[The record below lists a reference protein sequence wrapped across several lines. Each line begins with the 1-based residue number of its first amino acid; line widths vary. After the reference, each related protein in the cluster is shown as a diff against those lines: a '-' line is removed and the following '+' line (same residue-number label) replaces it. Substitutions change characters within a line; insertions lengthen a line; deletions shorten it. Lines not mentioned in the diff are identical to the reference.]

1 MASCPDRICAR
12 GKAPAPVSPYCVAS
26 CLALTKLANADTF
39 ETTTNDAAASR
50 KGGNVP
56 PDLWRNMPVV
66 SKLAG
71 ARNPLGRRAFLR
83 LGAALTGSLALGAKP
98 GHAEPAQASPPA
110 DAPWSQS
117 IGAGVVDR
125 PYGRPSD
132 AEAGVI
138 RRNVPWLTA
147 GTESSVSFSP
157 LQHLHGIITPNGLF
171 FERHHAGR
179 PDIDPDRHRLM
190 IHGLVERPLILA
202 MKDIVR
208 FPSVSRIHFIECPAN
223 GGMEWRAAQ
232 MNSLQFNHGMISCA
246 EWTGVRLSTL
256 LEEVGLKKEA
266 QWAMVEG
273 ADGAH
278 MNRSLP
284 LGKCLDDCLVVYA
297 QNGEALRPEQGYP
310 LRLVVPGW
318 EGNVSIK
325 WLRRIKLGD
334 KPWYSRE
341 ETSKYTDLM
350 PDGSSRGF
358 TWLIDAKSVITFPCP
373 EKPLDRPGQHEIRG
387 LAWSGNGKVKRVDV
401 STDGGVNWQSA
412 RLHEPVLSKA
422 LTKFTLPWHWDGQPA
437 LLESRAIDE
446 TGYVQPTITQLRKQR
461 GSNSV
466 YHNNSIQTWQ
476 VKPDGSVFDV
486 QLA

>member
-1 MASCPDRICAR
+1 M
-12 GKAPAPVSPYCVAS
+12 
-26 CLALTKLANADTF
+26 
-39 ETTTNDAAASR
+39 NDAAATPR
-50 KGGNVP
+50 RERNVRP
-56 PDLWRNMPVV
+56 ELLRSISSL
-66 SKLAG
+66 SKPAG
-71 ARNPLGRRAFLR
+71 APAPLARRSFLG
-83 LGAALTGSLALGAKP
+83 LGAALTGSLALGTRP
-98 GHAEPAQASPPA
+98 GHAEPQPASPPA
-110 DAPWSQS
+110 DPPWSQS

-125 PYGRPSD
+125 PYGRPAD

-157 LQHLHGIITPNGLF
+157 LQDLHGIITPNGLF

-179 PDIDPDRHRLM
+179 PDVDPDRHRLM
-190 IHGLVERPLILA
+190 IHGLVERPLVLT

-208 FPSVSRIHFIECPAN
+208 FPQVSRIHFIECPAN
-223 GGMEWRAAQ
+223 GGMEWRGAQ
-232 MNSLQFNHGMISCA
+232 LNSLQFNHGMISCA

-256 LEEVGLKKEA
+256 LEEVGVKKEA
-266 QWAMVEG
+266 QWVMVEG

-284 LGKCLDDCLVVYA
+284 LNKCLDDCLVVYA

-310 LRLVVPGW
+310 LRLLVPGW

-334 KPWYSRE
+334 EPWYSRE

-373 EKPLDRPGQHEIRG
+373 EKPLDGPGIYEIRG
-387 LAWSGNGKVKRVDV
+387 LAWTGNGKVKRVDV

-422 LTKFTLPWHWDGQPA
+422 LTKFTFAWRWDGQPA
-437 LLESRAIDE
+437 LLESRVIDE
-446 TGYVQPTITQLRKQR
+446 TGYVQPTMTQLRKQR

-476 VKPDGSVFDV
+476 IKPDGSVFDV